1 MSRKNLLKIALP
13 VGDPAGI
20 GPEICLKAALSEEI
34 QQTSNLLIIGDAN
47 VLKHHADLCG
57 LPWDVNIIN
66 NISEARWNE
75 KPIAILDRRQFID
88 SQCQLGTINAENGRA
103 IIDAAS
109 AAVELAMTGEVD
121 AVIAAPHTQSAI
133 AKAGIKFDGYPSFVA
148 GKAGV
153 LEDEVLLMLCFD
165 DIRIAHCTLH
175 VGVRDA
181 LDLITTDRVRKAIE
195 VVNTTLLK
203 TGIANPSI
211 IVSGLNPHAGEN
223 RLFGNE
229 DADIIFPA
237 ISSAHKDG
245 INVVGPIGADIMFQ
259 HKNIDAY
266 IVMLH
271 DQGHIPAKMIAP
283 RQTVAMSIGLPILFA
298 TVAHGSAL
306 DIAGK
311 GIADPSAIIKAINLL
326 SAENVSALGK
336 KNE

>member
-1 MSRKNLLKIALP
+1 MSKKNLPKISLP

-34 QQTSNLLIIGDAN
+34 QQTCDLLIIGDAN
-47 VLKHHADLCG
+47 VLKLHADLCG
-57 LPWDVNIIN
+57 LPWEISIIN
-66 NISEARWNE
+66 NISEARWN
-75 KPIAILDRRQFID
+75 KNKITILDRRQFID
-88 SQCQLGTINAENGRA
+88 SQCQLGTINGENGRA

-109 AAVELAMTGEVD
+109 TAVDLAMTGEVD

-133 AKAGIKFDGYPSFVA
+133 AEAGIKFDGYPSFVA
-148 GKAGV
+148 RKAGI
-153 LEDEVLLMLCFD
+153 LDDEVLLMLCFD
-165 DIRIAHCTLH
+165 DFRIAHCTLH

-181 LDLITTDRVRKAIE
+181 LELITTDRVRKAIDI
-195 VVNTTLLK
+195 VNTTLVK
-203 TGIANPSI
+203 TGIHDPRI

-237 ISSAHKDG
+237 ILSAQDEG
-245 INVVGPIGADIMFQ
+245 INVEGPIGADIMFQ

-311 GIADPSAIIKAINLL
+311 GIADPSAIIKAIKLL
-326 SAENVSALGK
+326 STENVSA
-336 KNE
+336 